1 MMTYEEAL
9 EKIHSFEVFGSKL
22 GLERMQKLLDLL
34 GNPEKGLR
42 IIHVA
47 GTNGK
52 GSVCRYVYSVLSEAG
67 YRVGIYVSPYVER
80 FTERIECAGRE
91 ISPEELAADTERVL
105 AAADRMMEEGYESPT
120 EFEVVTAIG
129 FLHFASEKTDFVV
142 LEVGMGGRG
151 DATNIC
157 RPMAAAITSIDY
169 DHMAVLGDTLPKIA
183 AEKAGIIKPGV
194 PVAVMVKDGQAKQVI
209 REIAVQRKAP
219 FIDASRVAVGGI
231 EEDLSGYSFDVDFS
245 ALRGRKAPEENAA
258 GQQDQIRKPEYVPVP
273 DLSRPETVRH
283 LKLGMPGLHQIDNA
297 VVALLLLR
305 LVEEAGFPIP
315 EEALRRGMAAAK
327 QPVRFEVFD
336 GKPPFI
342 LDGAHNR
349 AGIRSLTG
357 AVGDL
362 LKDRRILLCA
372 GILGDKEYE
381 AMASELSELDADVII
396 TRVPVPRGMS
406 AEKLAE
412 AFRGAGSRV
421 TAYYED
427 YREAFRESVRL
438 ASGYDAV
445 IWAGSIYLVG
455 AVRTLLKEY
464 RDGRTSEQ
472 NKTGEGAA
480 VL

>member
-34 GNPEKGLR
+34 GNPEKGLK

-52 GSVCRYVYSVLSEAG
+52 GSVCRYVYSVLREAG
-67 YRVGIYVSPYVER
+67 CRTGIYVSPYVER
-80 FTERIECAGRE
+80 FTERIECDGRE
-91 ISPEELAADTERVL
+91 ISPEELAVNTEKVL
-105 AAADRMMEEGYESPT
+105 AAVDQMLAEGLESPT

-129 FLHFASEKTDFVV
+129 FLHFAKEKADFVV

-157 RPMAAAITSIDY
+157 APMATAITSIDY
-169 DHMAVLGDTLPKIA
+169 DHMAVLGNTLPKIA
-183 AEKAGIIKPGV
+183 VEKAGIIKPGV
-194 PVAVMVKDGQAKQVI
+194 PVVVMVKDGQAKQAI
-209 REIAVQRKAP
+209 REIATRRKAP
-219 FIDASRVAVGGI
+219 FIDASRAVVSGI
-231 EEDLSGYSFDVDFS
+231 EEDLTGYSFDVDFS
-245 ALRGRKAPEENAA
+245 AFRGRRAPGETAEEQAN
-258 GQQDQIRKPEYVPVP
+258 QCRKPEAVGIP
-273 DLSRPETVRH
+273 DLSRPERVGK
-283 LKLGMPGLHQIDNA
+283 LKLGMPGRHQVDNA

-305 LVEEAGFPIP
+305 LVADAGFPIP
-315 EEALRRGMAAAK
+315 EEALRSGMASAK
-327 QPVRFEVFD
+327 QPVRFEVFE
-336 GKPPFI
+336 GEPPFI
-342 LDGAHNR
+342 LDGAHNP
-349 AGIRSLTG
+349 AGIRSLVTS
-357 AVGDL
+357 AEEL

-381 AMASELSELDADVII
+381 SMAAQLSSLGADVII

-412 AFRGAGSRV
+412 AFRRAGCRV
-421 TAYYED
+421 MNDYED

-438 ASGYDAV
+438 ASGYDVV

-464 RDGRTSEQ
+464 RDDRTSEQ
-472 NKTGEGAA
+472 KKTGEGTA